1 MICYR
6 FSRFSRLVG
15 SGMEFLVSR
24 IFGMILFRL
33 VFQGSRDSVAVIV
46 TRLAGRPWQLRN
58 RGSFLEEAI

>member
-1 MICYR
+1 
-6 FSRFSRLVG
+6 
-15 SGMEFLVSR
+15 
-24 IFGMILFRL
+24 MILFRL